1 MKEATM
7 NRNNASNVSSGKP
20 KVGGA
25 VFTAPVGTP
34 LPTTTTEALDAAFV
48 NLGYCSEDG
57 VTNSTSLETQK
68 TVAWGGDPVLTVLK
82 SKDDQFKFKL
92 IEVKNVDVLKYV
104 YGDDNVSGTLE
115 TGIAINVNAKDIP
128 ERSLVID
135 MILRD
140 NTAKRIV
147 VPSAKI
153 SEFGDI
159 AYGDG
164 DAIGYEVTNSCAP
177 DSEGNT
183 HYEYLLKSGSPSA

>member
-1 MKEATM
+1 M
-7 NRNNASNVSSGKP
+7 NKNNASNVSAGKP

-25 VFTAPVGTP
+25 VFSAPVGTP

-68 TVAWGGDPVLTVLK
+68 IKAWGGNTVLVILS

-104 YGDDNVSGTLE
+104 YGD
-115 TGIAINVNAKDIP
+115 IP
-128 ERSLVID
+128 EQSLVID

-159 AYGDG
+159 NYADA
-164 DAIGYEVTNSCAP
+164 DAIGYEVTNDCTP
-177 DSEGNT
+177 DDSGNT

>member
-1 MKEATM
+1 M
-7 NRNNASNVSSGKP
+7 NKNNASNVSAGKP

-25 VFTAPVGTP
+25 VFSAPVGTP

-68 TVAWGGDPVLTVLK
+68 IKAWGGNTVLVILS

-104 YGDDNVSGTLE
+104 YGDNNVSGTLE
-115 TGIAINVNAKDIP
+115 TGIAINVNADDIP
-128 ERSLVID
+128 EQSLVID

-159 AYGDG
+159 NYADA
-164 DAIGYEVTNSCAP
+164 DAIGYEVTNDCTP
-177 DSEGNT
+177 DDSGNT